1 MNHHTRLNIA
11 AMATAMALAAC
22 GQSAAPAD
30 DTAQI
35 DTAPI
40 AETDEQVAAFVQA
53 SMSPLDYKLRQVTC
67 NEAISAAKRA
77 RENSFTPELTAKV
90 AGAPRM
96 DFIKLTRGVRE
107 QGGDHNSINAAQ
119 RAGIPLPQRAEDV
132 TPEYVAQT
140 EECLAI
146 VTVETAH
153 QENEA

>member
-11 AMATAMALAAC
+11 AMAAAMALAAC
-22 GQSAAPAD
+22 GQAAAPAG
-30 DTAQI
+30 DTPQI
-35 DTAPI
+35 DTAPV
-40 AETDEQVAAFVQA
+40 AETDEQVATHVQV

-96 DFIKLTRGVRE
+96 DFLKLAHDVRE
-107 QGGDHNSINAAQ
+107 QGGDHNSINSAQ
-119 RAGIPLPQRAEDV
+119 RAGIPLPQRVEDV

-146 VTVETAH
+146 VTVETAR
-153 QENEA
+153 QESAA

>member
-1 MNHHTRLNIA
+1 MNHHTRLTIT
-11 AMATAMALAAC
+11 AMASAMALAAC

-30 DTAQI
+30 DATQI
-35 DTAPI
+35 DAAPV
-40 AETDEQVAAFVQA
+40 AETDEQVAARVQA

-107 QGGDHNSINAAQ
+107 LGGDHNSINSAQ
-119 RAGIPLPQRAEDV
+119 RAGVPLPQRVEDV
-132 TPEYVAQT
+132 TPEYVAQI

-146 VTVETAH
+146 VTIETAR
-153 QENEA
+153 QESAA